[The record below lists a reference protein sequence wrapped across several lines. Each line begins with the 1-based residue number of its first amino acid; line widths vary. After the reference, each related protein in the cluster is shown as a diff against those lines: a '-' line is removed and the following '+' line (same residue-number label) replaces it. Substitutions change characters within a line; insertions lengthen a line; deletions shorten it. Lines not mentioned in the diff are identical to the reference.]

1 MSYWKEAGLR
11 FRSKLTSAIALLG
24 LVALPAGASSIES
37 RQGSGLVSTLAVEL
51 GTTQDRVSKPSQVR
65 VLSDHPGSAT
75 ALTARQKSE
84 IRTVLENANGN
95 KVFICTGASLANQR
109 ESMYRVVLL
118 RAQLVCDYAKSLN
131 PDLKTTVQEKR
142 TKARQF
148 NGRVVVVSK

>member
-1 MSYWKEAGLR
+1 MGLR
-11 FRSKLTSAIALLG
+11 SKVASMITLLG
-24 LVALPAGASSIES
+24 LLGLPAGAAPLDLNQSRGPASTHALQLQSSGDS
-37 RQGSGLVSTLAVEL
+37 
-51 GTTQDRVSKPSQVR
+51 VSKVSRVK

-75 ALTARQKSE
+75 ALTTRQKSE
-84 IRTVLENANGN
+84 IRAILKSSTEN
-95 KVFICTGASLANQR
+95 KTFICTGASLANQR